1 MATAAEVAALRAN
14 TGQSN
19 DDVYT
24 DPELAEIIDN
34 LGSVEAA
41 SAEVW
46 SQLAAEYA
54 KLVDTKEAGTEHKW
68 STLLTNALKMEER
81 FIAKIPDTTGGIPV
95 GRPSTIAIT
104 RV

>member
-14 TGQSN
+14 TGQN
-19 DDVYT
+19 TEDVYT
-24 DPELAEIIDN
+24 DPELAVIIDN

-46 SQLAAEYA
+46 GQLAAEYA
-54 KLVDTKEAGTEHKW
+54 KLVDTKEAGAEHRW
-68 STLLTNALKMEER
+68 SSLLTNALKMADR
-81 FIAKIPDTTGGIPV
+81 FTEKANASVVDTTN
-95 GRPSTIAIT
+95 RPKTIAIT

>member
-14 TGQSN
+14 TGQA
-19 DDVYT
+19 DDTIYT
-24 DPELAEIIDN
+24 DPELAAIIDS

-46 SQLAAEYA
+46 SQLAAQYA

-68 STLLTNALKMEER
+68 STLLTNALTMSDR
-81 FIAKIPDTTGGIPV
+81 FANKIPDDGTTTRTGP
-95 GRPSTIAIT
+95 RTIAIT